1 MLSFRVII
9 VSSHLINTDDRIAAA
24 VMSSVDIVKLTHI
37 NYWRGVKA
45 ALNFF
50 NKNFIIARAL
60 KRCLDELALSR
71 DIKVFSMSIPV
82 FRSKVLLEITQSKS
96 ILFHLF

>member
-50 NKNFIIARAL
+50 NKYFIIARAL

-71 DIKVFSMSIPV
+71 NVKVFSIFVPV
-82 FRSKVLLEITQSKS
+82 FRSKVLLKIAKSKS
-96 ILFHLF
+96 VFFHLN